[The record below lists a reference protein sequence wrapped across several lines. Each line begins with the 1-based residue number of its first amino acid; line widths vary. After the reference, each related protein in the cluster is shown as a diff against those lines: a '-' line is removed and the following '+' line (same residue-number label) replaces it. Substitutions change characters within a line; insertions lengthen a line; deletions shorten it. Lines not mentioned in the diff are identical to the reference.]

1 MQRRLLALLG
11 CIWLCFAMGIV
22 CTIFTVKLKI
32 QTEYI
37 LRALESFYSQ
47 QQMTEKPA
55 GECTTASC
63 HWHSDY
69 LWGRLNESVDP
80 CQDFYAHVCSSA
92 WFREDGQ
99 LSDQPYADF
108 SVAQL
113 LADVRDSLTL
123 YGNQQPESGH
133 GAWSFP
139 VQAVSLLHL
148 CRRASSSSS
157 SSSGW
162 NEVHDVLFRV
172 GLGGWPFAD
181 EPPADWSLLPVLAGL
196 ERDVGE
202 GVLANVALR
211 RDLSQADEYQLHV
224 EPPETL
230 LHKFL
235 LHRRSSNSLVEYE
248 TQLAQLLS
256 SAAGGNASGA
266 AVVNASI
273 SRDSVYSR
281 LAADLVAFEKRLE
294 AIRAAPLLPLEQ
306 RYVRAGQLG
315 AVAKWNWTTFLAETF
330 HGTRTVVHNTTI
342 VCDRCTYFSKA
353 TLLVQETPQRTL
365 ANYAGVKLIVLL
377 SPLLSADESWSA
389 FVTKLASRGLSGLS
403 ERLEACL
410 SLLERTYHYGTAMLA
425 RMSLGRQFSTVYRTQ
440 YDRQLGA
447 LASSVLHSAS
457 QRASRLAF
465 LRSDERRKAQS
476 KLQAMSFQV
485 FGTAP
490 SLYWPALYYGV
501 SSPLLRESEPLVS
514 TVTLL
519 RHTRRAYLSSKVPN
533 LDLDAR
539 YPLRVFG
546 APNSYYYPLRNLLF
560 LPQSLVAFLT
570 RVSNTID
577 APFIPVIGRPI
588 LAEALRAIDALDGR
602 HIDDVLS
609 LQTWWGHNSSA
620 RFDRLTRCLLDQYA
634 AIFWSSTSGSV
645 SANWRENVDVHAL
658 FRDVA
663 SVGPLLE
670 AFRQRP
676 GSDKITVRVT
686 RKRVLDSTQ
695 LFFVNFALSLCD
707 HHGRGTM
714 GRLQT
719 KLGLVPNAVRVNLA
733 LANSREFAR
742 AFKCSPNRTMAPATR
757 CRTW

>member
-1 MQRRLLALLG
+1 
-11 CIWLCFAMGIV
+11 MGIV

-55 GECTTASC
+55 GECKTASC

-123 YGNQQPESGH
+123 YGSRQPESGH

-148 CRRASSSSS
+148 CHRASSSSS
-157 SSSGW
+157 STSGW

-224 EPPETL
+224 DPPETL

-330 HGTRTVVHNTTI
+330 HGTRTVVHNTTV

-440 YDRQLGA
+440 YDRQLAA

-519 RHTRRAYLSSKVPN
+519 RHTRRVYLLSKVPN

-676 GSDKITVRVT
+676 GSDKITVRVS
-686 RKRVLDSTQ
+686 RKRVLDPTQ